1 MSRWK
6 HYLPYFAMLLIAA
19 AMLVQGPIAQPDNYH
34 AFADVREF
42 SRVPNAADV
51 ASNLGFLIV
60 GILGLWSFRQRYR
73 QLALGAAWPGYATF
87 FIGAALIGIGSGYY
101 HLQPDNIRLFW
112 DRLAIVV
119 ACSGLLAAGYADAYQ
134 RIAKLALPTLVG
146 VATLSVMWWSI
157 TESNGTGDL
166 RPYLLIQI
174 APLIMVPLWQWAA
187 NANKRDRIA
196 FGIAILLYVL
206 AKTAELYDREVF
218 NTLGFL
224 SGHTIKHL
232 LAVAAAAVLTINVV
246 LRVKGISRHQT
257 RQVDQRGS
265 V

>member
-6 HYLPYFAMLLIAA
+6 HYLPYAAMLLIAV
-19 AMLVQGPIAQPDNYH
+19 AMLMHGPIAQPDDYH

-60 GILGLWSFRQRYR
+60 GAWGLWSFRQRDR
-73 QLALGAAWPGYATF
+73 QRALGAAWPGYATF
-87 FIGAALIGIGSGYY
+87 FIGVALTAIGSGYY
-101 HLQPDNIRLFW
+101 HLQPDNDRLFW
-112 DRLAIVV
+112 DRLAI
-119 ACSGLLAAGYADAYQ
+119 AITCSGLLAAGYAEAYQ
-134 RIAKLALPTLVG
+134 RIAKSALPTLVG
-146 VATLSVMWWSI
+146 AAMLSVMWWSI
-157 TESNGTGDL
+157 TESDGTGDL

-174 APLIMVPLWQWAA
+174 APLIMIPLWQWAA

-206 AKTAELYDREVF
+206 AKIAELHDRDVF
-218 NTLGFL
+218 NMLGFM

-232 LAVAAAAVLTINVV
+232 LAIAAVAALTVNVV
-246 LRVKGISRHQT
+246 LRVKGISQHQIK
-257 RQVDQRGS
+257 QVNQRGS

>member
-1 MSRWK
+1 MNRWK

-19 AMLVQGPIAQPDNYH
+19 AMLVQGPIAQPVNYH

-51 ASNLGFLIV
+51 VSNFGFLIV
-60 GILGLWSFRQRYR
+60 GILGLWWFRQRYR

-87 FIGAALIGIGSGYY
+87 FIGAALIAIGSGYY
-101 HLQPDNIRLFW
+101 HLQPDNARLFW

-134 RIAKLALPTLVG
+134 RIARSALPTLVG
-146 VATLSVMWWSI
+146 VATLSVVWWLI
-157 TESNGTGDL
+157 TENYGVGDL

-174 APLIMVPLWQWAA
+174 APLIMIPLWQWAA
-187 NANKRDRIA
+187 NASKRDRIA

-206 AKTAELYDREVF
+206 AKIAELYDREVF

-232 LAVAAAAVLTINVV
+232 LAIAAVAVLTINVI
-246 LRVKGISRHQT
+246 LRVKGISRQ
-257 RQVDQRGS
+257 Q
-265 V
+265 